1 MNFTRRQ
8 TIFKYTNQDSE
19 HTPIVLTDLMPL
31 SLTWSKGII
40 RQGIIELL
48 PAPPRPHPTGSAQP
62 EPPAPDR
69 LPRTGRLERPTRTR
83 AGVVGLR

>member
-8 TIFKYTNQDSE
+8 TIFKYTNQASE

-48 PAPPRPHPTGSAQP
+48 PAPPRPPLPTGSAQP
-62 EPPAPDR
+62 DPHDPDL
-69 LPRTGRLERPTRTR
+69 LPRTR